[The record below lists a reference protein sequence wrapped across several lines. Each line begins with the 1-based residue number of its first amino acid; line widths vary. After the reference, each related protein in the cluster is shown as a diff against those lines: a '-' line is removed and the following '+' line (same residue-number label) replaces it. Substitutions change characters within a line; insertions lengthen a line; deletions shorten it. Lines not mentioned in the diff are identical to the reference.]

1 MSHARVLGRRWQ
13 AALGADFL
21 GGGPN
26 SPRHDEDS
34 MNMMVGASKS
44 YCTSRREVGPI
55 SSLSVHLKE
64 SSPLSRSRIASA
76 GGSCLDGPVRGP
88 PSARR
93 CFDRHSPTVDPVNR
107 GATSR
112 CREGVVRGGDEG
124 GGELPPIPSP
134 PCQRTR
140 IWQGGGGDFCPPFP
154 HRPTGGAMISLPLLT
169 RPRGP
174 IRGASRLPPCGI
186 RGWISI
192 PRFTRPPP

>member
-1 MSHARVLGRRWQ
+1 MMSHARVLGRRWQ

-124 GGELPPIPSP
+124 GGRVAPHSISPLPKDADLA
-134 PCQRTR
+134 
-140 IWQGGGGDFCPPFP
+140 GGEGTSAP
-154 HRPTGGAMISLPLLT
+154 HFLIAQLVVR
-169 RPRGP
+169 
-174 IRGASRLPPCGI
+174 
-186 RGWISI
+186 
-192 PRFTRPPP
+192 